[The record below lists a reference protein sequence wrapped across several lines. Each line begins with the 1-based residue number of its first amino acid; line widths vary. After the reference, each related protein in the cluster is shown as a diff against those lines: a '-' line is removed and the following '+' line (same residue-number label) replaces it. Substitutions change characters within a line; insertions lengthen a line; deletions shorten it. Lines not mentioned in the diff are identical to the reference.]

1 MAGSD
6 QEGADQSTL
15 DEGTSSTSDGQQLES
30 AREDAAGDS
39 SQNQES
45 AEEGAQRSIRDMLDD
60 EGDASVF
67 VNRDLVEP
75 DTIIDEERI
84 VGRDDQLE
92 SVVSFLKPTLQGNRP
107 PNMLLYGPAG
117 TGKSLIIGAVTQQ
130 IIELCQSKGERFGVV
145 DINCQPINTLDQA
158 VYELVQTVV

>member
-1 MAGSD
+1 MGKGSHSGRINIDWGSVYVAPECNRRMAGSD
-6 QEGADQSTL
+6 QGETDQSTL
-15 DEGTSSTSDGQQLES
+15 EEEKTEVALE
-30 AREDAAGDS
+30 DIDS
-39 SQNQES
+39 SSSS
-45 AEEGAQRSIRDMLDD
+45 ATDSVGQREGSQRTIRDMLNE
-60 EGDASVF
+60 EGGTSVF

-92 SVVSFLKPTLQGNRP
+92 SVVSFLKPTLQGNRS

-130 IIELCQSKGERFGVV
+130 IVELCKSKGERFGV
-145 DINCQPINTLDQA
+145 
-158 VYELVQTVV
+158 

>member
-6 QEGADQSTL
+6 QDGADQSSL
-15 DEGTSSTSDGQQLES
+15 
-30 AREDAAGDS
+30 
-39 SQNQES
+39 
-45 AEEGAQRSIRDMLDD
+45 EEGARSTGDETQVEAHRENATGDPNQKQETSSAENTQRSIRDMLDD
-60 EGDASVF
+60 EGEASVF
-67 VNRDLVEP
+67 VNRNLVEP

-130 IIELCQSKGERFGVV
+130 IVDLSQSKGEQFGVV
-145 DINCQPINTLDQA
+145 DINCQPINMLR
-158 VYELVQTVV
+158 

>member
-15 DEGTSSTSDGQQLES
+15 DEETSSTSDGQQLES

-39 SQNQES
+39 NQHQGS
-45 AEEGAQRSIRDMLDD
+45 TEEGAQRSIRDMLDD
-60 EGDASVF
+60 EGEASVF

-130 IIELCQSKGERFGVV
+130 IIRL
-145 DINCQPINTLDQA
+145 
-158 VYELVQTVV
+158 